1 MMKKSNMI
9 NKVMIFGLV
18 TDLMNK
24 ILILFHFILF
34 ILTSKLRVK
43 NILLSNIFD
52 YIKIY
57 LKNNKTK
64 YILMNVFYL
73 FFDWLLD
80 KPPSAVHKI

>member
-1 MMKKSNMI
+1 MKKSNMI
-9 NKVMIFGLV
+9 NKVMIIGLI
-18 TDLMNK
+18 TDLMEK

-57 LKNNKTK
+57 LKNNKIK
-64 YILMNVFYL
+64 YILMNEFYL
-73 FFDWLLD
+73 FYDWLLD
-80 KPPSAVHKI
+80 KPRSEVHKI

>member
-1 MMKKSNMI
+1 MI
-9 NKVMIFGLV
+9 IGLI
-18 TDLMNK
+18 TDLMKK

-57 LKNNKTK
+57 LKNNKIK
-64 YILMNVFYL
+64 YVSMNVFHL
-73 FFDWLLD
+73 FFDWLSD
-80 KPPSAVHKI
+80 NKPRSAVHKI

>member
-9 NKVMIFGLV
+9 NKVMIIGLV

-52 YIKIY
+52 NIKIC
-57 LKNNKTK
+57 LKNNKIK

-80 KPPSAVHKI
+80 KPRSAVHEI

>member
-1 MMKKSNMI
+1 MKKSNMI
-9 NKVMIFGLV
+9 NKVMIIGLI
-18 TDLMNK
+18 TDLMKK

-57 LKNNKTK
+57 LKNNKIK
-64 YILMNVFYL
+64 YVSMNVFYL
-73 FFDWLLD
+73 FYDRLLD
-80 KPPSAVHKI
+80 KPRSAVHKI

>member
-9 NKVMIFGLV
+9 NKVMIIGLV

-57 LKNNKTK
+57 LKNNKIK

-73 FFDWLLD
+73 FYDRLLD
-80 KPPSAVHKI
+80 KPRSAVHKI